1 VAASGIMSEF
11 IGVFLIIVAAVVL
24 PLVVVLHYVTKW
36 KSSRTLSGDEQRMLE
51 ELWQDA
57 QKMESR
63 INALETIL
71 DDQVPDWRRRT

>member
-1 VAASGIMSEF
+1 MDEF
-11 IGVFLIIVAAVVL
+11 FGVFLIIVAAVVL
-24 PLVVVLHYVTKW
+24 PLVVILHYTTKW

-71 DDQVPDWRRRT
+71 DDQVPDWRRKT

>member
-1 VAASGIMSEF
+1 MSEMF
-11 IGVFLIIVAAVVL
+11 GVFLIILAAVVL

-71 DDQVPDWRRRT
+71 DDQVPDWRRKT

>member
-1 VAASGIMSEF
+1 MQEF
-11 IGVFLIIVAAVVL
+11 IGAFLIIVAAVVL
-24 PLVVVLHYVTKW
+24 PLVIILHYVTKW

-51 ELWQDA
+51 DLWQDA

-71 DDQVPDWRRRT
+71 DAEVPDWRRRT

>member
-1 VAASGIMSEF
+1 MSEF
-11 IGVFLIIVAAVVL
+11 IGAFMIIIAAVVL
-24 PLVVVLHYVTKW
+24 PLVAILHYVTKW

>member
-1 VAASGIMSEF
+1 MSEF
-11 IGVFLIIVAAVVL
+11 LGIFMVIIAAVVL
-24 PLVVVLHYVTKW
+24 PLVVILHYVTKW

-71 DDQVPDWRRRT
+71 DDQVPDWRRKT

>member
-1 VAASGIMSEF
+1 MDEF
-11 IGVFLIIVAAVVL
+11 IGAFLIIIAAVVL
-24 PLVVVLHYVTKW
+24 PLVVILHYVTKW

-51 ELWQDA
+51 DLWQDA

>member
-1 VAASGIMSEF
+1 MSDF

-24 PLVVVLHYVTKW
+24 PLIVVFHYVTKW
-36 KSSRTLSGDEQRMLE
+36 RSSRTLSGDEQRMLE

>member
-1 VAASGIMSEF
+1 MSEF
-11 IGVFLIIVAAVVL
+11 IGVFMIIIAAVVL
-24 PLVVVLHYVTKW
+24 PIGVILHYVTKW

>member
-1 VAASGIMSEF
+1 MSEF
-11 IGVFLIIVAAVVL
+11 IGVFMIIVAAVVL
-24 PLVVVLHYVTKW
+24 PLVVILHYVTKW
-36 KSSRTLSGDEQRMLE
+36 KSSRVLSGDEQRMLE

-71 DDQVPDWRRRT
+71 DDQVPDWRRKT

>member
-1 VAASGIMSEF
+1 MSEF
-11 IGVFLIIVAAVVL
+11 FGVFMIIVAAVVL
-24 PLVVVLHYVTKW
+24 PLVVILHYVTKW

>member
-1 VAASGIMSEF
+1 MVVMSEVF
-11 IGVFLIIVAAVVL
+11 GVVLIIVAAVVL
-24 PLVVVLHYVTKW
+24 PLVVILHYVTKW

-51 ELWQDA
+51 DLWQDA

>member
-1 VAASGIMSEF
+1 MSEV
-11 IGVFLIIVAAVVL
+11 IGVIGIIIAAVVL
-24 PLVVVLHYVTKW
+24 PLVVILHYVTKW
-36 KSSRTLSGDEQRMLE
+36 KSSRTLSGDEQKMLE

>member
-1 VAASGIMSEF
+1 MSEF
-11 IGVFLIIVAAVVL
+11 IGAFMIIIAAVVL
-24 PLVVVLHYVTKW
+24 PLVVILHYVTKW

-71 DDQVPDWRRRT
+71 DDRVPDWRRRT

>member
-1 VAASGIMSEF
+1 MSEF
-11 IGVFLIIVAAVVL
+11 VGIFMVIIAAVVL
-24 PLVVVLHYVTKW
+24 PLVVILHYVTKW
-36 KSSRTLSGDEQRMLE
+36 KSSRGLSGDEQRMLE

>member
-1 VAASGIMSEF
+1 MSEF
-11 IGVFLIIVAAVVL
+11 AGVIGIIIVAVVL
-24 PLVVVLHYVTKW
+24 PLAIFLHYVTKW
-36 KSSRTLSGDEQRMLE
+36 KSSRTLSRDEQKMLE

-71 DDQVPDWRRRT
+71 DDQVPDWRKRT

>member
-1 VAASGIMSEF
+1 MNEF
-11 IGVFLIIVAAVVL
+11 IGAFLIIIAAVVL
-24 PLVVVLHYVTKW
+24 PLVVILHYVTKW
-36 KSSRTLSGDEQRMLE
+36 KSSRTLSGDEQRTLE

-71 DDQVPDWRRRT
+71 DDHVPDWRRRT

>member
-1 VAASGIMSEF
+1 MSEM
-11 IGVFLIIVAAVVL
+11 IGVFMIIIAAVVL
-24 PLVVVLHYVTKW
+24 PLVVILHYVTKW

-71 DDQVPDWRRRT
+71 DDRVPDWRRRT

>member
-1 VAASGIMSEF
+1 MSEF
-11 IGVFLIIVAAVVL
+11 LGVFMVIIAAVVL
-24 PLVVVLHYVTKW
+24 PLVVILHYVTKW

-71 DDQVPDWRRRT
+71 DDQVPDWRRKT

>member
-1 VAASGIMSEF
+1 MSEF